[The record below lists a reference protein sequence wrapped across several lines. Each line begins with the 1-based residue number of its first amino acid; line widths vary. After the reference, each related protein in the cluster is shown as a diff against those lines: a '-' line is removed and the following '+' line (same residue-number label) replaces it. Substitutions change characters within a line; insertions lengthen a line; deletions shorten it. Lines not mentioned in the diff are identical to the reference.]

1 MGRKSMKKA
10 TETATDTS
18 AATKAPEPTGD
29 TVTVNKRALQDALQS
44 LQTIADRKSA
54 MPMLGRIAIRVMGLH
69 ALQLVATDLNLY
81 LTVTL
86 GHDDLLRV
94 DASQALGITLDAKAA
109 LTLVKGLP
117 DGVVSLSRSDVAWAK
132 ITSGRVA
139 ARLQSIPD
147 REFPKIPNHAS
158 ESLQWFT
165 LDAGMLCD
173 MIDRTAFS
181 ACPDETRFHLNGALV
196 ESDGTTL
203 RMVTTD
209 GHRLTK
215 IERVIADV
223 PVAKDVTLQAPD
235 TAAWN
240 KGFIV
245 PRKGLTEI
253 KRILDNG
260 PCSVAFEAPYL
271 HVKQGN
277 AVLTVKIIDA
287 QFPPYNQVIPTR
299 NKHLVTCA
307 KQPLIDAL
315 KRATMLT
322 CETRGVSLDYANGE
336 LAIKSDNPDMGDMRE
351 TIDAEGLS
359 PVCVGF
365 NAKYLLDLLP
375 RIDGERIVI
384 SLGAPLDP
392 GLFRGIDDAAQRPVI
407 KATYLGVVMPMR
419 I

>member
-18 AATKAPEPTGD
+18 ATTNVAQPSD
-29 TVTVNKRALQDALQS
+29 SVTVNKRALQNALQS

-54 MPMLGRIAIRVMGLH
+54 MPILGRVALRVMGLH
-69 ALQLVATDLNLY
+69 ALQLVATDLNLW

-94 DASQALGITLDAKAA
+94 DASQTLGITLDAKAA

-117 DGVVSLSRSDVAWAK
+117 DGVVSLGSLDHSYAR
-132 ITSGRVA
+132 ITSGRVS

-147 REFPKIPNHAS
+147 REFPKVPNHAA
-158 ESLQWFT
+158 ESLKWFT
-165 LDAGMLCD
+165 LDAGMVRD

-215 IERVIADV
+215 VERVIAEI

-245 PRKGLTEI
+245 PRKGLAEI
-253 KRILDNG
+253 KRILDDG

-271 HVKQGN
+271 HMKQGN

-287 QFPPYNQVIPTR
+287 QFPPYDRVIPTD
-299 NKHLVTCA
+299 NKHLVTCE

-322 CETRGVSLDYANGE
+322 SDVRGVALDFAHGE
-336 LAIKSDNPDMGDMRE
+336 LTIKSDNPDMGELRE
-351 TIDAEGLS
+351 TIDAEGRS

-375 RIDGERIVI
+375 RIDGERVVI

-392 GLFRGIDDAAQRPVI
+392 GLFRGIDDAAQRPII
-407 KATYLGVVMPMR
+407 KASYLGVVMPMR
-419 I
+419 L